1 MPTTKKR
8 INITAPRIID
18 EALQKLASRDEMSV
32 SGKAAEL
39 LRHAIETEEERVWDA
54 LARTRDTKSAR
65 FTSHDRAW
73 KE

>member
-18 EALQKLASRDEMSV
+18 DALQKLASRDEMSV

-39 LRHAIETEEERVWDA
+39 LRYAIETEEERIWDT
-54 LARTRDTKSAR
+54 LAHNRDTKTAR
-65 FTSHDRAW
+65 FLNHNRAW
-73 KE
+73 K